1 MSYSEVAFRV
11 QDVWTVKHVLAF
23 ALTIT
28 TGALF
33 ADHMSDHTIDERTAP
48 VSKVNVAKPAAEKAA
63 ASGPR
68 TAEAIVNT
76 FCIACHGTGM
86 PGAAKIGD
94 KEAWAAKLEKGKDA
108 VMVNAKSGI
117 GVMPPYGTCMNCSD
131 DELWSAIQYMANF
144 EK

>member
-1 MSYSEVAFRV
+1 MFKVKNFMVAI
-11 QDVWTVKHVLAF
+11 
-23 ALTIT
+23 ALVC

-33 ADHMSDHTIDERTAP
+33 ADHMTDHSIKERTKKIG
-48 VSKVNVAKPAAEKAA
+48 KVKVEKAVAAAAVAAE
-63 ASGPR
+63 PR
-68 TAEAIVNT
+68 TGKAIT
-76 FCIACHGTGM
+76 EQFCIACHGTGM